1 MNSKTQRLSGG
12 KIMFR
17 LIKILKPL
25 VPVMIIT
32 ITFGVLGFLAATAIT
47 TFGAIAMGDILG
59 IEMNYSFSTAT
70 KIIIG
75 CAIFRG
81 ILRYIE
87 QYSGHFI
94 AFKILA
100 ILRDKV
106 YKALRK
112 LAPAKLESKEKGNL
126 ISIITSDIEL
136 LEVFYAHT
144 IAPIAIAILTSSII
158 AFVLYKINP
167 YFGLI
172 GLIFYTIVGCIIPVL
187 SSKLGS
193 EAGFEYRNEFGKTNS
208 FLLDSL
214 RGIKEILLFGQGEER
229 LKAINDNSE
238 NLNKKLKIIKG
249 HEGLI
254 RALTDITIM
263 IAILITLYA
272 GVNLYINETINL
284 GQVIVAL
291 VLLASSF
298 GPTVALSNLSNNLM
312 HTFACAQRLFD
323 VLDEEPA
330 VKEVTGEAS
339 LNMNTINISDLEF
352 KYKDREEVLLKDV
365 NLNIKSGEKIA
376 IIGESGSGKSTLLKL
391 MMRFWDVEKGSIE
404 IDNKNIKNI
413 PTKSLRKSQSL
424 VSQETFLFNDT
435 IENNIKIG
443 KVDVSKEEVIQA
455 CKKAS
460 IHEFIKTL
468 PKGYETN
475 VGEIGSNLSS
485 GEKQRL
491 GIARA
496 FLHDSQVLI
505 LDEPTSNLDTLNEAQ
520 ILKSIKNECSNKTII
535 MVSHRKSSTAIC
547 DRKLY
552 VKNNTLKFNI

>member
-1 MNSKTQRLSGG
+1 ML
-12 KIMFR
+12 R

-25 VPVMIIT
+25 LPVMLIT
-32 ITFGVLGFLAATAIT
+32 ITFGVLGFLVAIAIT
-47 TFGAIAMGDILG
+47 TFGAVAIGDVIGINMG
-59 IEMNYSFSTAT
+59 YTYKT
-70 KIIIG
+70 VVKIIIVCG
-75 CAIFRG
+75 VIRG

-87 QYSGHFI
+87 QYSGHYI

-126 ISIITSDIEL
+126 ISVITSDIEL

-144 IAPIAIAILTSSII
+144 IAPIAIAIITSSII
-158 AFVLYKINP
+158 AIVLYSINP
-167 YFGLI
+167 YFGFI
-172 GLIFYTIVGCIIPVL
+172 GLVFYVIVGYIIPVL

-193 EAGFEYRNEFGKTNS
+193 EAGFDYRNEFGKTNS

-214 RGIKEILLFGQGEER
+214 RGIKEILLFGQGDNR
-229 LKAINDNSE
+229 LDSINKNSDK
-238 NLNKKLKIIKG
+238 LNEKMKVIKG

-263 IAILITLYA
+263 LAILITLYV
-272 GVNLYINETINL
+272 GVELFKAQTINL
-284 GQVIVAL
+284 GEVIVAL
-291 VLLASSF
+291 VLLSSSF

-323 VLDEEPA
+323 ILDEVPA
-330 VKEVTGEAS
+330 VEEVAGNYNLE
-339 LNMNTINISDLEF
+339 MNETNIDNLEF
-352 KYKDREEVLLKDV
+352 KYEGREEVLLKDI
-365 NLNIKSGEKIA
+365 NLNIKIGDKVA
-376 IIGESGSGKSTLLKL
+376 IIGESGCGKSTLLKL
-391 MMRFWDVEKGSIE
+391 MMRFWDVEKGSVE
-404 IDNKNIKNI
+404 IDNKNIKTI
-413 PTKSLRKSQSL
+413 PTKALRRAQSL

-435 IENNIKIG
+435 IENNLKIG
-443 KVDVSKEEVIQA
+443 KNNATREEVIYA

-460 IHEFIKTL
+460 IHDFIETL

-485 GEKQRL
+485 GEKQRV

-496 FLHDSQVLI
+496 FLHNPQVLI

-520 ILKSIKNECSNKTII
+520 ILKSIKAESNNKTII
-535 MVSHRKSSTAIC
+535 MVSHRKSSTSIC
-547 DRKLY
+547 DKKVY
-552 VKNNTLKFNI
+552 VKNSTLKFN

>member
-1 MNSKTQRLSGG
+1 MNNERKRLSGS
-12 KIMFR
+12 KIMLR

-25 VPVMIIT
+25 VPVMMIT
-32 ITFGVLGFLAATAIT
+32 ISFGVLGFLAAIAIT
-47 TFGAIAMGDILG
+47 TFGAVAMGDIIGLDMG
-59 IEMNYSFSTAT
+59 YTFKNAV
-70 KIIIG
+70 KIIIL
-75 CAIFRG
+75 CAVLRG

-87 QYSGHFI
+87 QYSGHYI

-100 ILRDKV
+100 ILRDNV

-126 ISIITSDIEL
+126 ISVITSDIEL

-144 IAPIAIAILTSSII
+144 IAPIVIAIITSSII
-158 AFVLYKINP
+158 ALFLYNINP
-167 YFGLI
+167 YFGII
-172 GLIFYTIVGCIIPVL
+172 GLVFYVIVGYIIPVL

-193 EAGFEYRNEFGKTNS
+193 EAGLDYRNEFGQANS

-214 RGIKEILLFGQGEER
+214 RGIKEILLFGQGDNR
-229 LKAINDNSE
+229 LNSINKNSDK
-238 NLNKKLKIIKG
+238 LNEKMKVIKS

-263 IAILITLYA
+263 IAILITLYV
-272 GVNLYINETINL
+272 GVELFKADTINL

-291 VLLASSF
+291 VLLSSSF

-323 VLDEEPA
+323 ILDEVPA
-330 VKEVTGEAS
+330 VEEVSGNCDLE
-339 LNMNTINISDLEF
+339 MNNTNINDLEF
-352 KYKDREEVLLKDV
+352 KYADRDEVLLKDV
-365 NLNIKSGEKIA
+365 NLNIKKGDKVA
-376 IIGESGSGKSTLLKL
+376 IIGESGCGKSTLLKL
-391 MMRFWDVEKGSIE
+391 MMRFWDVENGSIE
-404 IDNKNIKNI
+404 IDNKNIKTI
-413 PTKSLRKSQSL
+413 PTKALRKSQSL

-435 IENNIKIG
+435 IINNLKIG
-443 KVDVSKEEVIQA
+443 KKDATIEEVISA

-460 IHEFIKTL
+460 VHEFIETL
-468 PKGYETN
+468 PNGYETN

-496 FLHDSQVLI
+496 FLHNPQVLI

-520 ILKSIKNECSNKTII
+520 ILKSIKEESDDKTII
-535 MVSHRKSSTAIC
+535 MVSHRKSSTSIC
-547 DRKLY
+547 DKKVY
-552 VKNNTLKFNI
+552 VKNNTLKFN

>member
-1 MNSKTQRLSGG
+1 MNNEEKRLSGL
-12 KIMFR
+12 KIMLR

-25 VPVMIIT
+25 VPVMMIT
-32 ITFGVLGFLAATAIT
+32 ITFGVLGFLAAISIT
-47 TFGAIAMGDILG
+47 TFGAVAMANIVGVDMGYTFKTCL
-59 IEMNYSFSTAT
+59 
-70 KIIIG
+70 KIIITCG
-75 CAIFRG
+75 ILRG

-87 QYSGHFI
+87 QYSGHYI

-126 ISIITSDIEL
+126 ISVITSDIEL

-144 IAPIAIAILTSSII
+144 IAPIAIAIITSSVI
-158 AFVLYKINP
+158 AVILYNINP
-167 YFGLI
+167 YFGII
-172 GLIFYTIVGCIIPVL
+172 GAIFYIIVGCIIPVL

-193 EAGFEYRNEFGKTNS
+193 KAGFEYRNEFGKTNS

-214 RGIKEILLFGQGEER
+214 RGIKETLLFGQGNNR
-229 LKAINDNSE
+229 LESINKNS
-238 NLNKKLKIIKG
+238 NKLNEKMKIIKG

-263 IAILITLYA
+263 IAILVTLYT
-272 GVNLYINETINL
+272 GVELYKGQTINI
-284 GQVIVAL
+284 GQVVVAL

-312 HTFACAQRLFD
+312 HTFACGQRLFD
-323 VLDEEPA
+323 ILDEAPA
-330 VKEVTGEAS
+330 VLEVDGNTNI
-339 LNMNTINISDLEF
+339 NMDDIKIKDVEF
-352 KYKDREEVLLKDV
+352 KYADRDEVLLRNV
-365 NLNIKSGEKIA
+365 NLNIKKGDKIA
-376 IIGESGSGKSTLLKL
+376 IIGESGCGKSTLLKL
-391 MMRFWDVEKGSIE
+391 MMRFWDVDKGSIE
-404 IDNKNIKNI
+404 IDNENIKNI
-413 PTKSLRKSQSL
+413 PTKALRKSQSL

-435 IENNIKIG
+435 IKNNLMIG
-443 KVDVSKEEVIQA
+443 KKDATDEEIIAA

-460 IHEFIKTL
+460 VHDFIETL
-468 PKGYETN
+468 PKGYDTN

-491 GIARA
+491 GIARS
-496 FLHDSQVLI
+496 FLHNAKVLI

-520 ILKSIKNECSNKTII
+520 ILKSIKEESNDKTIV

-547 DRKLY
+547 DKKVY
-552 VKNNTLKFNI
+552 VKYNTLI

>member
-1 MNSKTQRLSGG
+1 MNNEKGRLSGG

-25 VPVMIIT
+25 VPVMMIT
-32 ITFGVLGFLAATAIT
+32 ITFGVLGFLAAIAIT
-47 TFGAIAMGDILG
+47 TFGAVAMGDIMG
-59 IEMNYSFSTAT
+59 IDMKYTLDAAV
-70 KIIIG
+70 KIIIICG
-75 CAIFRG
+75 IIRG

-87 QYSGHFI
+87 QYSGHYI

-100 ILRDKV
+100 ILRDKIF
-106 YKALRK
+106 KALRK

-126 ISIITSDIEL
+126 ISVITSDIEL

-144 IAPIAIAILTSSII
+144 IAPIAIAILTSTII
-158 AFVLYKINP
+158 AIVLYSINP
-167 YFGLI
+167 YFGII
-172 GLIFYTIVGCIIPVL
+172 GLVFYIIVGYIIPVV

-193 EAGFEYRNEFGKTNS
+193 KAGFDYRNEFGKTNS

-214 RGIKEILLFGQGEER
+214 RGIKEILLFGQGSNR
-229 LKAINDNSE
+229 LNSINENSE
-238 NLNKKLKIIKG
+238 KLNEKMKTIKG

-263 IAILITLYA
+263 IAILTTLYA
-272 GVNLYINETINL
+272 GASLYKVGTINL
-284 GQVIVAL
+284 GQLIVAL

-323 VLDEEPA
+323 ILDEVPA
-330 VKEVTGEAS
+330 VEEVAGDADLE
-339 LNMNTINISDLEF
+339 MNSTDIKDLEF
-352 KYKDREEVLLKDV
+352 KYAGRDEVLLKDV
-365 NLNIKSGEKIA
+365 NLKINKGDKVA
-376 IIGESGSGKSTLLKL
+376 IIGESGCGKSTLLKL
-391 MMRFWDVEKGSIE
+391 MMRFWDVEKGTIE
-404 IDNKNIKNI
+404 IDNKSIKTI
-413 PTKSLRKSQSL
+413 PTKALRKSQSL

-435 IENNIKIG
+435 IENNLKIG
-443 KVDVSKEEVIQA
+443 KKDASREEVIAA

-460 IHEFIKTL
+460 IHDFIETL
-468 PKGYETN
+468 PNGYETN

-485 GEKQRL
+485 GEKQRI

-496 FLHDSQVLI
+496 FLHNPQVLI

-520 ILKSIKNECSNKTII
+520 ILKSIKEESKDKTVI
-535 MVSHRKSSTAIC
+535 MVSHRKSSTSIC
-547 DRKLY
+547 DKKVY
-552 VKNNTLKFNI
+552 VRNNTLKKA

>member
-1 MNSKTQRLSGG
+1 MNNEKKRLSGS
-12 KIMFR
+12 KIMLR

-25 VPVMIIT
+25 VPVMMIT
-32 ITFGVLGFLAATAIT
+32 ISFGVLGFLAAIAIT
-47 TFGAIAMGDILG
+47 TFGAVAMGDIIG
-59 IEMNYSFSTAT
+59 VDMGYSIKEAA
-70 KIIIG
+70 KIIIVCG
-75 CAIFRG
+75 IIRG

-87 QYSGHFI
+87 QYSGHYI

-112 LAPAKLESKEKGNL
+112 LAPAKLEGKEKGNL
-126 ISIITSDIEL
+126 ISVITSDIEL

-144 IAPIAIAILTSSII
+144 IAPIAIAIITSAII
-158 AFVLYKINP
+158 AVVLYDINP
-167 YFGLI
+167 YFGLVASV
-172 GLIFYTIVGCIIPVL
+172 FYIIVGYIIPVL

-193 EAGFEYRNEFGKTNS
+193 EAGFDYRNEFGKTNS

-214 RGIKEILLFGQGEER
+214 RGIKEILLFGQGDNR
-229 LKAINDNSE
+229 LESINNNSDK
-238 NLNKKLKIIKG
+238 LNEKMKVIKG

-263 IAILITLYA
+263 LAILITLYI
-272 GVNLYINETINL
+272 GVELYKGQSINL

-323 VLDEEPA
+323 ILDEVPA
-330 VKEVTGEAS
+330 VEEVEGNCD
-339 LNMNTINISDLEF
+339 LDMNRTSINNLEF
-352 KYKDREEVLLKDV
+352 KYEDREEVLLKNV
-365 NLNIKSGEKIA
+365 NLNINKGDKVA
-376 IIGESGSGKSTLLKL
+376 IIGESGCGKSTLLKL

-404 IDNKNIKNI
+404 IDNKDIKGI
-413 PTKSLRKSQSL
+413 PTKGLRKAQSI

-435 IENNIKIG
+435 IENNLKIG
-443 KVDVSKEEVIQA
+443 KIDATREEIISA

-468 PKGYETN
+468 PNGYETN

-496 FLHDSQVLI
+496 FLHNPKVLI

-520 ILKSIKNECSNKTII
+520 ILKSIKEESKDSTII
-535 MVSHRKSSTAIC
+535 MVSHRKSSTSIC
-547 DRKLY
+547 DKKVY
-552 VKNNTLKFNI
+552 VKNNTLN